1 VIVHLLGSGG
11 FMPTGER
18 ETCCALLRDGSE
30 ALVIDAG
37 TGIRRLV
44 TDPALLDGV
53 ERLHV
58 LLTHF
63 HLDHVIG
70 LFYLAELARPIEIWG
85 AGERLEGIATDELVQ
100 RLLAPPFAP
109 PSIRDAVARARELPA
124 DGRLGSFDVASRVQ
138 RIHSNPTLAVRV
150 GGMVWCTDTGYDAGN
165 VEFARD
171 ASVLFHDAFRA
182 GETGAEGGH
191 TRAANAGRLAAAAG
205 VGRLVLIHLSPDA
218 DEEALLSEARSQFE
232 ATVVGRD
239 GLSLE
244 VTPRGR

>member
-1 VIVHLLGSGG
+1 VIVTLLGSGG

-53 ERLHV
+53 EQVHV
-58 LLTHF
+58 ILTHF

-70 LFYLAELARPIEIWG
+70 LFYLAELDRPVEIWG
-85 AGERLEGIATDELVQ
+85 AGERLEGVATHELVT
-100 RLLAPPFAP
+100 RLLASPFAP
-109 PSIRDAVARARELPA
+109 PSIRDEAARVRELDA
-124 DGRLGSFDVASRVQ
+124 EGHVGAFNVASRVQ
-138 RIHSNPTLAVRV
+138 KVHANPTLALRV
-150 GGMVWCTDTGYDAGN
+150 GGVVWCTDTGYDPGN
-165 VEFARD
+165 VEFARA
-171 ASVLFHDAFRA
+171 ASVLYHDAFRA

-191 TRAANAGRLAAAAG
+191 TRAANAGRLAAEAG
-205 VGRLVLIHLSPDA
+205 VGRLVLIHLSPDV
-218 DEEALLSEARSQFE
+218 DEEELLREASAHFD

-239 GLSLE
+239 CLSIE
-244 VTPRGR
+244 VR

>member
-1 VIVHLLGSGG
+1 VIVRLLGSAG

-18 ETCCALLRDGSE
+18 ETCCALLRHDDE

-44 TDPALLDGV
+44 TEPALLEGV

-58 LLTHF
+58 ILTHF

-70 LFYLAELARPIEIWG
+70 LFYLGELSLPVDLWG
-85 AGERLEGIATDELVQ
+85 AGERLEGIATSELVQ

-109 PSIRDAVARARELPA
+109 PSIRDEVPTAYELGA
-124 DGRLGSFDVASRVQ
+124 ETQVGSFTVASRVQ
-138 RIHSNPTLAVRV
+138 RMHSNPTLALRV
-150 GGMVWCTDTGYDAGN
+150 DGIVWCTDTGDDPEN
-165 VEFARD
+165 EEFAQG

-182 GETGAEGGH
+182 AVPAAEGGH
-191 TRAANAGRLAAAAG
+191 TGAANCARLAAAAG
-205 VGRLVLIHLSPDA
+205 VDRLVLIHLSPDV
-218 DEEALLSEARSQFE
+218 DEDALLRHASPHFE

-239 GLSLE
+239 GLELE
-244 VTPRGR
+244 VS

>member
-1 VIVHLLGSGG
+1 MNLRLLGSGG

-18 ETCCALLRDGSE
+18 ETCCALLRDGPE
-30 ALVIDAG
+30 AVLIDAG

-44 TDPALLDGV
+44 TEPTLLDGV
-53 ERLHV
+53 ERLHL

-63 HLDHVIG
+63 HLDHVLG
-70 LFYLAELARPIEIWG
+70 LFYVAELDRPVELWG
-85 AGERLEGIATDELVQ
+85 AGERLEGIATDELVR

-109 PSIRDAVARARELPA
+109 PSISEAVPPARELGA
-124 DGRLGSFDVASRVQ
+124 DAQVGAFEVASRVQ

-150 GGMVWCTDTGYDAGN
+150 GGVVWCTDTGYDPEN
-165 VEFARD
+165 VDFARG
-171 ASVLFHDAFRA
+171 ASVLCHDAFRA

-191 TRAANAGRLAAAAG
+191 TRAANAGRLAEAAG

-218 DEEALLSEARSQFE
+218 DEDELLREARSYFE

-239 GLSLE
+239 GLTLE
-244 VTPRGR
+244 VA